1 MTSDIGFYMAVLHS
15 AGSRNVTRKQK
26 KYQPLDSLPMIRP
39 ELWFCL
45 WKFSGP
51 FVFRIFREHKGTDG
65 KEPAGDA
72 FPSPEQCDPS

>member
-1 MTSDIGFYMAVLHS
+1 MSP
-15 AGSRNVTRKQK
+15 GSNK

-51 FVFRIFREHKGTDG
+51 FVFHIFREHKGTDG
-65 KEPAGDA
+65 KEPAGDV